1 MSSDDRRL
9 LAIQVKLRSLTDR
22 LLPGVGV
29 VKVTLGSVLRW
40 LIANVVAV
48 VVIVLFVLVV
58 VVVVVVVVLVVEV
71 VDNVLLLWL
80 SRLLLLARDTSS
92 RQLSNG
98 HMTSN
103 AFVAGAVRMN
113 HLQFRSRRV

>member
-58 VVVVVVVVLVVEV
+58 VVVVVVVLVVEV

-98 HMTSN
+98 HMTSS